1 MIPLLGE
8 HERTAQRTLPAAV
21 HAYYATGS
29 GDEVAASEAEAAW
42 RRYRFRPRV
51 LRDVTRVDLRC
62 TLLGSALAMPIGIAP
77 TAFHRLAN
85 EQAEVAT
92 IGAAGT
98 AGALMVVSTRA
109 SLPLEAIA
117 SAATAPWWFQVYVM
131 RDRELT
137 LALVLR
143 AVAGGAAALVLTAD
157 TPFVGV
163 KAQVDGVRLALPD
176 DDFLI
181 NLSRHL
187 GEGFDHAWATA
198 QDPAVTF
205 DDVAWLAAAS
215 GLPVVVKGVLRGDDA
230 VRCLDAGA
238 AAVIVSNHGG
248 RQLSRALPTALALVE
263 VVDAVAGRAPVLV
276 DGGIRSGSDV
286 LAALALG
293 ADAAF
298 VGRPVLWALTA
309 DGRPG
314 VERCLVALRDDLAHC
329 MALAG
334 AADLGAL
341 DADLVVDLGP
351 PPTTPPQAV
360 QPGDRVE

>member
-1 MIPLLGE
+1 VIALLGE
-8 HERTAQRTLPAAV
+8 QALAAERTLPAAV
-21 HAYYATGS
+21 HAYYASGS
-29 GDEVAASEAEAAW
+29 GDEVAAGEAEAAW

-51 LRDVTRVDLRC
+51 LRDVTTVDLGC
-62 TLLGSALAMPIGIAP
+62 TLLGSRLAMPIGIAP
-77 TAFHRLAN
+77 TAFHRLAH
-85 EQAEVAT
+85 EEAEVAT
-92 IGAAGT
+92 IGAAGA

-109 SLPLEAIA
+109 SLPFEEIA

-137 LALVLR
+137 LALALR
-143 AVAGGAAALVLTAD
+143 AAAAGAAALVLTAD

-163 KAQVDGVRLALPD
+163 KPRVDGVRIAIPD

-187 GEGFDHAWATA
+187 AADVDHASATA

-205 DDVAWLAAAS
+205 DDIAWLAEAS

-238 AAVIVSNHGG
+238 AAVVVSNHGG
-248 RQLSRALPTALALVE
+248 RQLSRALPTALALVD
-263 VVDAVAGRAPVLV
+263 VVAAVAGRAPVLV
-276 DGGIRSGSDV
+276 DGGLRSGSDV

-298 VGRPVLWALTA
+298 VGRPVLWALA
-309 DGRPG
+309 VGGRPG
-314 VERCLVALRDDLAHC
+314 VEACLSALRGDLAHC

-334 AADLGAL
+334 ASDLGAL
-341 DADLVVDLGP
+341 DPELVVDLGAL
-351 PPTTPPQAV
+351 PTTAPRAGV
-360 QPGDRVE
+360 PGDRG